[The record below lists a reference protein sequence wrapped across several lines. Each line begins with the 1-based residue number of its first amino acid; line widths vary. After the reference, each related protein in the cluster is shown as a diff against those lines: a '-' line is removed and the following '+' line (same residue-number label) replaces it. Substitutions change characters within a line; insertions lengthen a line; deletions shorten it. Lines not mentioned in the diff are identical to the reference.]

1 MSANILVIDDSVQ
14 DLTLMRR
21 LLERSGYAVR
31 EARSGEEGLS
41 QLQDQGEPDCILVDG
56 RMPGLDG
63 YEFCRRVRADQ
74 RFRNVPIL
82 MLTGADSASAVVD
95 GLEAGADDFV
105 TKASELQ
112 VILARVR
119 ALLRVKAYQDR
130 IVEQSAELRRLYE
143 EVQEKSEKILA
154 LNQRM
159 NKDLQFARR
168 VQEGL
173 LPPRK
178 YETESVE
185 IRSAY
190 VPSETLSGDFYDYFA
205 SDRETVIVFTADVS
219 GHGLP
224 SAILVSL
231 LKSFLHSE
239 LDGQVPLENFLERLN
254 EFLHETSL
262 PSQFATALV
271 FRLHGT
277 RLEYSSAAHP
287 PFVHVSQGARKA
299 SIHELPGHLLG
310 AMPGMVFD
318 AGQLDVTSGDLLFTC
333 TDGMTDRRNASGE
346 FYSVERVAGI
356 LERHVGEP
364 IDEIFERVRADS
376 SSFASTDEFRDDI
389 AFTIA
394 RIR

>member
-1 MSANILVIDDSVQ
+1 MPADILVIDDNIQ

-21 LLERSGYAVR
+21 ILERAGYAVR
-31 EARSGEEGLS
+31 QAESGEEGIRLAQS
-41 QLQDQGEPDCILVDG
+41 SAPDCMLVDG
-56 RMPGLDG
+56 RMPGVDG
-63 YEFCRRVRADQ
+63 YEFCRRIRADE

-82 MLTGADSASAVVD
+82 MLTGADSSSAVID

-105 TKASELQ
+105 TKASDLQ

-130 IVEQSAELRRLYE
+130 IVEQSAELRRAYE
-143 EVQEKSEKILA
+143 EIREKSDKILA

-173 LPPRK
+173 LPVRE
-178 YETESVE
+178 YETAAVQ

-190 VPSETLSGDFYDYFA
+190 LPSETLSGDFYDYYEVGD
-205 SDRETVIVFTADVS
+205 SVILFTADVS

-239 LDGQVPLENFLERLN
+239 LDEKVPLEIFLERLN
-254 EFLHETSL
+254 GFLHETSL

-271 FRLHGT
+271 FRL
-277 RLEYSSAAHP
+277 RRNQLEYASAGHP
-287 PFVHVSQGARKA
+287 PFIHVSGETGR
-299 SIHELPGHLLG
+299 STMYELPGHLLG
-310 AMPGMVFD
+310 ASPDSKFESATREV
-318 AGQLDVTSGDLLFTC
+318 ASGDVLFSC
-333 TDGMTDRRNASGE
+333 TDGLTDRRTAQGE
-346 FYSVERVAGI
+346 FYPLERVAGI
-356 LERHVGEP
+356 LERHASSDV
-364 IDEIFERVRADS
+364 DSIFARVREDALA
-376 SSFASTDEFRDDI
+376 FEATDEFRDDI
-389 AFTIA
+389 AVIVA
-394 RIR
+394 RVR

>member
-1 MSANILVIDDSVQ
+1 
-14 DLTLMRR
+14 MRR
-21 LLERSGYAVR
+21 LLERAGYEVR
-31 EARSGEEGLS
+31 EASSGEEGLHKS
-41 QLQDQGEPDCILVDG
+41 AERAPDCILVDG
-56 RMPGLDG
+56 RMPGMDG
-63 YEFCRRVRADQ
+63 YQFCRNLRQDD

-82 MLTGADSASAVVD
+82 MLTGADSSSAVVD

-105 TKASELQ
+105 TKSSDLQ

-143 EVQEKSEKILA
+143 EVREKSDKILA
-154 LNQRM
+154 LNQRL

-173 LPPRK
+173 LPQRRFDL
-178 YETESVE
+178 EHAE

-190 VPSETLSGDFYDYFA
+190 IPSETLSGDFYDYFA
-205 SDRETVIVFTADVS
+205 PDDDTVILFTADVS

-239 LDGQVPLENFLERLN
+239 LDSTVSLELFLERLN

-271 FRLHGT
+271 FRLRDH
-277 RLEYSSAAHP
+277 RLEYASAAHP
-287 PFVHVSQGARKA
+287 PFVHLSAKTGRAQV
-299 SIHELPGHLLG
+299 HELPGHLLG
-310 AMPGMVFD
+310 AMPGMKFD
-318 AGQLDVTSGDLLFTC
+318 SSVLDVAAGDLLFTC
-333 TDGMTDRRNASGE
+333 TDGLTDRRNEGGE
-346 FYSVERVAGI
+346 FYSIERVATI
-356 LERHVGEP
+356 LEENTRAP
-364 IDEIFERVRADS
+364 IDTIFETLRDDAA
-376 SSFASTDEFRDDI
+376 SFGSTEEFRDDV
-389 AFTIA
+389 AFTVA
-394 RIR
+394 RVH